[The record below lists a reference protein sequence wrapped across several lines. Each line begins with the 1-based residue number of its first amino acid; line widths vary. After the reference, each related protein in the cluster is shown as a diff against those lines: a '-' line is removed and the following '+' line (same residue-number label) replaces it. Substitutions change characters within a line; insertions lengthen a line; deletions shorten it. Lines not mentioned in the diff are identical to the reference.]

1 MILEPSASACICAKK
16 TCCAKKGPVAAK
28 GSSHHACGGTANA
41 PRPEDPGSLP
51 LSQHQGG
58 TLGLT
63 TSRRKAASDEATP
76 RNVTHRCRSV
86 KKLSSILTI
95 HRVLPDPVLW
105 FRSMRLTGG
114 RQGKRSRPQAQKS
127 PQSTS
132 GGVCEL
138 HIQGVGAAAKTCQNQ
153 PRCPQHAIH
162 KLCSPPACRSQ
173 PVSSQRGGRRMN
185 LVQVPCG
192 LGQQALLWCCTQSMP
207 IPWGGQGE
215 SPCELRPCLKN
226 NMVFHAKAL
235 LHTRALRLPHEVM
248 LAG

>member
-1 MILEPSASACICAKK
+1 M
-16 TCCAKKGPVAAK
+16 
-28 GSSHHACGGTANA
+28 
-41 PRPEDPGSLP
+41 
-51 LSQHQGG
+51 
-58 TLGLT
+58 
-63 TSRRKAASDEATP
+63 
-76 RNVTHRCRSV
+76 THRCRSV

-138 HIQGVGAAAKTCQNQ
+138 HILGVGVAAKTCQNQ

-185 LVQVPCG
+185 LVQVPCLASKLCFG
-192 LGQQALLWCCTQSMP
+192 AALKACP
-207 IPWGGQGE
+207 FRGE
-215 SPCELRPCLKN
+215 GRERARANC
-226 NMVFHAKAL
+226 AL
-235 LHTRALRLPHEVM
+235 A
-248 LAG
+248 